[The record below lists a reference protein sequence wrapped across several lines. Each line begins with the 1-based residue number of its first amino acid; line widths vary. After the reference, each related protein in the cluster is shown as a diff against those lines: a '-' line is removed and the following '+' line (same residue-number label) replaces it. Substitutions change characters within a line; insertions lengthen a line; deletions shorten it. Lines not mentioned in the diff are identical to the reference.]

1 MSRAAA
7 LGRARPLYVQ
17 RPYAMLVAGE
27 PIVPTPSTARDDRI
41 ELRASREEKR
51 VLVAAAAYERL
62 DLTSS

>member
-1 MSRAAA
+1 
-7 LGRARPLYVQ
+7 
-17 RPYAMLVAGE
+17 MLVAGE